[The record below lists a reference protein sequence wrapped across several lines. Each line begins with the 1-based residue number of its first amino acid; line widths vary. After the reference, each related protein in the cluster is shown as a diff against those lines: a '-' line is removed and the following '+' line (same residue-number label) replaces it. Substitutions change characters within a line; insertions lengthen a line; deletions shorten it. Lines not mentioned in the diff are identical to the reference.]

1 VALRVFISYRHD
13 DSAGHAGRVCDLL
26 RQELGSDLLFM
37 DVDAIRLGVNFVKV
51 LGEEVAKCDV
61 LLAIMGAGWLD
72 ARDEDGHRRLDN
84 PHDFIRVEIAAA
96 LKRDIPVIP
105 IVLEGT
111 RVPRV
116 DQLPDDLRDLAVR
129 NALAVHH
136 ASFHSDMARLI
147 RELKGPQSPEQ
158 PAPATPFELPSRLHA
173 PSKNWWFWLMRGIAA
188 IVFGVSMS
196 IEPFGSSSFFV
207 LYVIVDGIVALVA
220 AFTTKPE
227 PPWWLVVVGLV
238 GIAAAFVLPIWP
250 DIGEDKIIGAWAI
263 AHGILESI
271 GALKLRKQIDNELW
285 LILAGTLSVFFG
297 ITILLLAVD
306 HPERLY
312 VASPYVGPYAILF
325 GVLLIALS
333 FRLRKHTLAVK
344 VATTAIPRG

>member
-1 VALRVFISYRHD
+1 VFDR
-13 DSAGHAGRVCDLL
+13 L
-26 RQELGSDLLFM
+26 RQELGGDLLFM
-37 DVDAIRLGVNFVKV
+37 DVDDIPLGVNFVKV

-61 LLAIMGAGWLD
+61 LLAVMGAGWLD
-72 ARDEDGHRRLDN
+72 ARDEDGHLRLEN
-84 PHDFIRVEIAAA
+84 PHDFIRIEIAAA

-105 IVLEGT
+105 ILLEGT

-129 NALAVHH
+129 NGLAVHH
-136 ASFHSDMARLI
+136 ASFHSDMERLI

-158 PAPATPFELPSRLHA
+158 PAPTTPFALPSRLHA

-188 IVFGVSMS
+188 IVFGSMS
-196 IEPFGSSSFFV
+196 FEPARSFLFFP
-207 LYVIVDGIVALVA
+207 LYVVVDGIVALVA

-238 GIAAAFVLPIWP
+238 DIAAGFVQPIWP
-250 DIGEDKIIGAWAI
+250 DIREDQIIGAWAI

-297 ITILLLAVD
+297 ITILLLALD
-306 HPERLY
+306 HPERY
-312 VASPYVGPYAILF
+312 VVSPYVGPYAILF

-344 VATTAIPRG
+344 AATTAIPPG